1 MSNTL
6 NASAARPLP
15 TPTDLTAPYWAA
27 ARRGQL
33 VVQRCTQ
40 CQRHQFYPRSFCMQ
54 CMGESLDWVP
64 SSGLGHIYT
73 YTINRRGANA
83 FMAERTP
90 YAVAIIELE
99 EGVRL
104 MANII
109 GSRLED
115 IHVGKPV
122 KVVFET
128 ASDDITLP
136 QFELVDAPA
145 A

>member
-64 SSGLGHIYT
+64 SSGLGRIYT

-90 YAVAIIELE
+90 YAVAIVELE

-122 KVVFET
+122 KVVFEA

-136 QFELVDAPA
+136 QFKLVDAPA